1 VGFVPYSVG
10 YGSRDEGE
18 RVPKLVWRVKLVAEF
33 ETGEATEV
41 EVAQFERDEQ
51 AGLADLGLRLAEAK
65 RLTAAIQAE
74 IVPAQVMIAGESRS
88 TCVAC
93 GRVLASKGHYTAT
106 FRSLFGDVPIR
117 VRRLLAC
124 PCQGVGEAKSF
135 AAFDLEAATVAP
147 ELAYV
152 TARYAALAPF
162 GKVADLLSELLPVG
176 GAANAGTVRN
186 RTMRAGEAVVLPHVT
201 TTAEP
206 ATATAQPS
214 KPVVVGL
221 DGGYVRGR
229 HRQDERHFEV
239 IAGKVID
246 AEGNHSRFAFA
257 RNSPAIASGAFK
269 QALAVAGVTADTP
282 ATVLCDGDTGLWR
295 LQREALPNATIVLD
309 WWHVAV
315 RFEHALQTARGLAAG
330 DAKLAAEAVRG
341 LERAKWRLWHGRW
354 PGCRRKLAALCRGA
368 RRRSILGIAAIGRL
382 EHHAGELL
390 AYLERNQGA
399 LVHYAARRRN
409 GEPISTAFVESSV
422 NEIIAKRM
430 NKKQQ
435 MRWNR
440 ATVQPF
446 LDVRTAV
453 LNDTLEDAFRHCY
466 PGFHPANGNEAAALA
481 S

>member
-1 VGFVPYSVG
+1 MA
-10 YGSRDEGE
+10 
-18 RVPKLVWRVKLVAEF
+18 KLVWRVKLVTELQAG
-33 ETGEATEV
+33 ETTEV
-41 EVAQFERDEQ
+41 EVARLERDEQ

-65 RLTAAIQAE
+65 QLTAAIQAE
-74 IVPAQVMIAGESRS
+74 IVPAQVTIAGEHRR

-117 VRRLLAC
+117 VRRLLTC
-124 PCQGVGEAKSF
+124 PCQGTGEARSF

-162 GKVADLLSELLPVG
+162 GKVADLLSELLPVS
-176 GAANAGTVRN
+176 GAQNAGTVRN
-186 RTMRAGEAVVLPHVT
+186 RTMRVGEAVVQPHAT
-201 TTAEP
+201 KTAEP
-206 ATATAQPS
+206 ATARPAE
-214 KPVVVGL
+214 PVVVGL
-221 DGGYVRGR
+221 DGGYVRSR

-246 AEGNHSRFAFA
+246 AEGNQSRFAFA
-257 RNSPAIASGAFK
+257 RNSPTIASDAFK

-282 ATVLCDGDTGLWR
+282 ATVLCDGDAGLWR
-295 LQREALPNATIVLD
+295 LQREALPNATVVLD
-309 WWHVAV
+309 WWHAAV
-315 RFEHALQTARGLAAG
+315 RFEHALQAARGLGAA
-330 DAKLAAEAVRG
+330 DAHLAAEAVRG

-354 PGCRRKLAALCRGA
+354 PGCRRKLAALCRWA
-368 RRRSILGIAAIGRL
+368 QRTSIRGMAGIGRL
-382 EHHAGELL
+382 EHHVGELL

-453 LNDTLEDAFRHCY
+453 LNDTLEDAFRHRY
-466 PGFHPANGNEAAALA
+466 PGFRPANGDEAVALA
-481 S
+481 A

>member
-1 VGFVPYSVG
+1 M
-10 YGSRDEGE
+10 GSRDEGKL
-18 RVPKLVWRVKLVAEF
+18 VPKLVWRVRLVAEF
-33 ETGEATEV
+33 ETGETTEV
-41 EVAQFERDEQ
+41 EVARLERDEH

-74 IVPAQVMIAGESRS
+74 IVPAQVTIACEHRR

-93 GRVLASKGHYTAT
+93 GRVLASKGHYIAT

-124 PCQGVGEAKSF
+124 PCQGAGEAKSF
-135 AAFDLEAATVAP
+135 AGFDLEAATVAP

-152 TARYAALAPF
+152 TARYAALTPF
-162 GKVADLLSELLPVG
+162 GKVADLLSDLPPLS

-186 RTMRAGEAVVLPHVT
+186 RTMRVGAAVVRPNVT

-206 ATATAQPS
+206 ATAKPA
-214 KPVVVGL
+214 KPVVIGL
-221 DGGYVRGR
+221 DGGYVRSR

-246 AEGNHSRFAFA
+246 AQGCQSRFAFA
-257 RNSPAIASGAFK
+257 RNSPAIASDAFR
-269 QALAVAGVTADTP
+269 QGLAVAGVTAETP
-282 ATVLCDGDTGLWR
+282 ATVLSDGEAGLWR
-295 LQREALPNATIVLD
+295 LQRELLPNATVVLD
-309 WWHVAV
+309 WWHAAV
-315 RFEHALQTARGLAAG
+315 RFERALQAARRLGAGSTDTRLAN
-330 DAKLAAEAVRG
+330 EAVRG

-354 PGCRRKLAALCRGA
+354 PGCRRKLAALCRWA
-368 RRRSILGIAAIGRL
+368 RRTHVQDVAGIGRL
-382 EHHAGELL
+382 KHHAGELL
-390 AYLERNQGA
+390 AYLERNQEA

-453 LNDTLEDAFRHCY
+453 LNDTLEDTFRHRY
-466 PGFHPANGNEAAALA
+466 PGFRPENDDEAVALA
-481 S
+481 A

>member
-1 VGFVPYSVG
+1 VAN
-10 YGSRDEGE
+10 
-18 RVPKLVWRVKLVAEF
+18 LVWRVKLVTELEAG
-33 ETGEATEV
+33 ETTEV
-41 EVAQFERDEQ
+41 EVARLERDEQ

-65 RLTAAIQAE
+65 QLTAAIQAE
-74 IVPAQVMIAGESRS
+74 IVPTQVTVAGEHHR

-93 GRVLASKGHYTAT
+93 AGERASKGHYTAT

-117 VRRLLAC
+117 IRRLLTC
-124 PCQGVGEAKSF
+124 PCQNGSVAKSS

-162 GKVADLLSELLPVG
+162 GKVADLLSELLPIS
-176 GAANAGTVRN
+176 GAQNAGTVRN
-186 RTMRAGEAVVLPHVT
+186 RTMRAGEAVVRPHAAE
-201 TTAEP
+201 TAE
-206 ATATAQPS
+206 AVAAQS
-214 KPVVVGL
+214 ANSVVVGL
-221 DGGYVRGR
+221 DGGYVRSR

-246 AEGNHSRFAFA
+246 AQGGQSRFAFA
-257 RNSPAIASGAFK
+257 RNSPTIASDAFR

-282 ATVLCDGDTGLWR
+282 ATVLSDGDAGLWR
-295 LQREALPNATIVLD
+295 LQRELLPNATVVLD
-309 WWHVAV
+309 WWHAAV
-315 RFEHALQTARGLAAG
+315 RFEHALQAARGLGAG
-330 DAKLAAEAVRG
+330 STDTRLADEAVRG

-354 PGCRRKLAALCRGA
+354 PGCRRKLAALCRWA
-368 RRRSILGIAAIGRL
+368 RRTHVQDVAGIGRL

-453 LNDTLEDAFRHCY
+453 LNDTLADTFRHRY
-466 PGFHPANGNEAAALA
+466 PGFRPANDDEAIALA
-481 S
+481 A

>member
-1 VGFVPYSVG
+1 MA
-10 YGSRDEGE
+10 
-18 RVPKLVWRVKLVAEF
+18 KLVWRVKLVTELQAG
-33 ETGEATEV
+33 ETTEV
-41 EVAQFERDEQ
+41 EVARLERDEQ

-65 RLTAAIQAE
+65 QLTAALQAE
-74 IVPAQVMIAGESRS
+74 IVPAQVTIAGEHRR
-88 TCVAC
+88 TCAAC
-93 GRVLASKGHYTAT
+93 GRRLASKGHYTAT

-117 VRRLLAC
+117 VRRLLTC
-124 PCQGVGEAKSF
+124 PCQNGGEAKSF

-162 GKVADLLSELLPVG
+162 GKVADLLSELLPVS
-176 GAANAGTVRN
+176 GALNAGTVRN
-186 RTMRAGEAVVLPHVT
+186 RTMRVGEAVVQPNVT

-206 ATATAQPS
+206 ATARPAE
-214 KPVVVGL
+214 PVVVGL
-221 DGGYVRGR
+221 DGGYVRSR

-246 AEGNHSRFAFA
+246 AQGSQSRFAFA
-257 RNSPAIASGAFK
+257 RNSPAIASDAFK
-269 QALAVAGVTADTP
+269 QALAMAGVTADTP
-282 ATVLCDGDTGLWR
+282 ATVLCDGDAGLWR
-295 LQREALPNATIVLD
+295 LQREALPNATVVLD
-309 WWHVAV
+309 WWHAAV
-315 RFEHALQTARGLAAG
+315 RFEHALQAARGLGAA
-330 DAKLAAEAVRG
+330 DAHLADEAVRG

-354 PGCRRKLAALCRGA
+354 PGCRRKLAALCRWA
-368 RRRSILGIAAIGRL
+368 RRTSIRGMAGIGRL
-382 EHHAGELL
+382 EHHVGELL

-453 LNDTLEDAFRHCY
+453 LNDTLEDAFRHRY
-466 PGFHPANGNEAAALA
+466 PGFRPANGDEAVALA
-481 S
+481 A